1 MGKIKLTKNF
11 KISLLILI
19 ILSGILLF
27 SQSHSSNKIR
37 AQSNNVSIAD
47 IQDRYVLLNWS
58 VPDNSLFN
66 GFRIDYRNET
76 GFNHTWS
83 FIFLNQSV
91 EREENYFSP
100 VNYTIS
106 DSNLLA
112 QKKITLNFTVYIVS
126 NESDAIHARITGL
139 LPSQLYQFS
148 IYLVNAT
155 FVDYTDMQIIQQVSE
170 ELYWESEQVET
181 LQSQEDQL
189 HYSKLATSLS
199 LLVIVILF
207 VAIFIFF
214 ARRDVPFNRIAYVFI
229 FPALFALVLLEVY
242 PILYGIFLSFTS
254 YNLVRGEQPVFTG
267 FNNYAHITENPQ
279 LPIAFTTTLV
289 WTTLIILVKIVLG
302 FILAYIIQY
311 KVKRKKLWYL
321 FLYIPWAIPS
331 YIKIL
336 SWRTFFHGTG
346 GISFFNALFGTNV
359 NLLTQPYVALFIACF
374 VEVWDSIPLIT
385 TLFLAGLSSIPRE
398 LNDIAD
404 IDQIRER
411 TKIRK
416 IVIPLIKPIIL
427 PAIILEIIKT
437 FGSFNVAF
445 LLTNGYPLLSY
456 GSNEAGIIGATDLFS
471 TFTFYMFYQQREIG
485 IAAAYSTI
493 MSLLTLFFVL
503 IWVKMSKGTKSSYI
517 PSSQKKTST
526 NKYVLPILFLFQ
538 SAGYLASSLTEFRYF
553 GIYWNDVLSYVFAG
567 FYLVSAILIFSKKNI
582 SIKLFKLMLIADIT
596 LSLSQFFFYQMW
608 YALNWNIFIIV
619 LEFFIISNI
628 RKNSS
633 EEVEFKPIKSIIIW
647 CRQIKRSVGIFLQ
660 KLDSKT
666 VNLNS
671 IHGILLIQF
680 TTILTANI
688 LLKLTNWLPWTILAL
703 FGVYI
708 LASCVSEFFVKVS
721 ILLQP
726 ILWTGIIISWNLV
739 GWVTT
744 ISLLSF
750 TFVLNYLRI
759 HTQFNFKQNKFLS
772 KTYEI
777 TSKPKNS
784 IFFLF
789 LVTAVA
795 LIPFWNIIWIA
806 FSRGNSSVPTSFFPD
821 NPTLDNFRRLF
832 TQESIHLNFANSL
845 LIALGSASICVILT
859 ALAAYGFSR
868 YTFKAKKE
876 MMVGVFTLKM
886 FTGILTLI
894 PFYLIMF
901 NLGLIDTYIGAIL
914 AFSTHT
920 IPLALWIIKGYI
932 DSIPKELDESAMVM
946 GNSRFRVLRKIILP
960 LSGPAIA
967 ITFLLNFLS
976 TWNGFLMAFVL
987 LQSPGK
993 YTLPIKL
1000 YTFLGSIESSSP
1012 EWGLFAAASILV
1024 TIPLLLVF
1032 VFLRNYLLKGIDNS
1046 VNIRD
1051 V

>member
-1 MGKIKLTKNF
+1 MRKIKLTKNF
-11 KISLLILI
+11 KISLLTVIILI
-19 ILSGILLF
+19 GILLF
-27 SQSHSSNKIR
+27 AQSPSSNKIR
-37 AQSNNVSIAD
+37 AQSDNVSISD

-126 NESDAIHARITGL
+126 NESDTIHARITGL

-170 ELYWESEQVET
+170 ELHWESVQIET
-181 LQSQEDQL
+181 LQSQEDLL

-214 ARRDVPFNRIAYVFI
+214 ARRDVPFNKTAYIFI
-229 FPALFALVLLEVY
+229 FPALLALVLLEVY

-254 YNLVRGEQPVFTG
+254 YNLIRGEQPVFTG
-267 FNNYAHITENPQ
+267 FSNYAHITENPQ
-279 LPIAFTTTLV
+279 FPIAFTTTLV
-289 WTTLIILVKIVLG
+289 WSTLIIVVKIVLG
-302 FILAYIIQY
+302 FILAYVIQY

-321 FLYIPWAIPS
+321 FLYLPWAIPS

-398 LNDIAD
+398 LNDMAD

-538 SAGYLASSLTEFRYF
+538 SVGYLASSLTGFRYF
-553 GIYWNDVLSYVFAG
+553 GIYWNDALSYVLAG
-567 FYLVSAILIFSKKNI
+567 FYLISAILIFSKKNI
-582 SIKLFKLMLIADIT
+582 SIKWFKVILIVDII

-619 LEFFIISNI
+619 LEFFMISNI

-633 EEVEFKPIKSIIIW
+633 EEVEFKPREKIIIW
-647 CRQIKRSVGIFLQ
+647 FKQTRRNVRIFLQ
-660 KLDSKT
+660 KLDSRI

-680 TTILTANI
+680 TTVLTANI

-703 FGVYI
+703 LGIYL
-708 LASCVSEFFVKVS
+708 LASFVSEFFVKIS

-750 TFVLNYLRI
+750 MFILNYLRI

-772 KTYEI
+772 KMYEI
-777 TSKPKNS
+777 ASKPKNS

-806 FSRGNSSVPTSFFPD
+806 FSGGNSSVPTSFFPE

-932 DSIPKELDESAMVM
+932 DSIPKELDESAMIM
-946 GNSRFRVLRKIILP
+946 GNSRFRVLRKIVLP